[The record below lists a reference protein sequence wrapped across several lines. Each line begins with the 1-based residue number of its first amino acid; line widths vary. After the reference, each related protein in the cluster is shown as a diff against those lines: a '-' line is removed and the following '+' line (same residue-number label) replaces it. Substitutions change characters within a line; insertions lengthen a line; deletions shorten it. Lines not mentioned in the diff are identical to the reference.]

1 MKVGFPPFF
10 TSLDNIV
17 IVLNFLQ
24 LSLLLGPPQ
33 FFLAGNP
40 LLCDCHLQW
49 FYQMASAQL
58 QHYAMIPSMNQL
70 YPEVPDLDLIQ
81 CRLLNVS
88 RPSVPAVVD
97 LTHLQEQDF
106 LCPYQTH
113 CLALCLCCEYLAC
126 DCQVRLLF
134 FPQRRFS
141 ELSFMHS
148 DLHLR

>member
-1 MKVGFPPFF
+1 
-10 TSLDNIV
+10 
-17 IVLNFLQ
+17 
-24 LSLLLGPPQ
+24 
-33 FFLAGNP
+33 
-40 LLCDCHLQW
+40 
-49 FYQMASAQL
+49 MASAQL

-97 LTHLQEQDF
+97 LTRLQEQDF

-113 CLALCLCCEYLAC
+113 CLALCLCCDFLAC

-134 FPQRRFS
+134 SPSAFFRAFFHAHIRVPVKFQLFKS
-141 ELSFMHS
+141 NFFKDFMAN
-148 DLHLR
+148 HLNSNYK